1 MNKNGQSSSRSDL
14 CLTRPLD
21 PSRQA
26 IICVPG
32 TLLSPEIF
40 SSPLFPDELQWSA
53 IPWMTSPGPWEID
66 KVAER
71 IAALLEEVDL
81 TSAILVGHS
90 SGGAIC
96 IKAAQLSRRVVG
108 LVLSN
113 TGANTRN
120 QGDPGYPQRIA
131 ESWGQDLR
139 RAQVRRCFATLPSP
153 NILSSLDDYADRC
166 SREAVLTAAVSLRS
180 IDLVP
185 ALSEIRCPVL
195 IIHGSRDRVRTSADV
210 DILVKHLTNRRA
222 VYIHAGHTP
231 MVESPVE
238 WRDRFTAWL
247 KSCERKELGLLPLR
261 VL

>member
-1 MNKNGQSSSRSDL
+1 MNGQSISRSGL

-26 IICVPG
+26 VICVPG

-40 SSPLFPDELQWSA
+40 SSILFPDELQWSA
-53 IPWMTSPGPWEID
+53 ISWMTSSGPWEID

-71 IAALLEEVDL
+71 ISALLEKLDI
-81 TSAILVGHS
+81 TSSILVGHS

-96 IKAAQLSRRVVG
+96 IKAAQLSRRVIG

-120 QGDPGYPQRIA
+120 QGDPDYPKRIV
-131 ESWGQDLR
+131 ENWGADLR

-153 NILSSLDDYADRC
+153 GVLSYLDDYADRC
-166 SREAVLTAAVSLRS
+166 SRDAVLAAAVSLRS

-185 ALSEIRCPVL
+185 ALSGILCPVL
-195 IIHGSRDRVRTSADV
+195 IIHGSLDHVRTSADV
-210 DILVKHLTNRRA
+210 DVLVEHLETSRA
-222 VYIHAGHTP
+222 VYINAGHTP
-231 MVESPVE
+231 MLENPEE
-238 WRDRFTAWL
+238 WRNQF
-247 KSCERKELGLLPLR
+247 KEWVKLLL
-261 VL
+261 